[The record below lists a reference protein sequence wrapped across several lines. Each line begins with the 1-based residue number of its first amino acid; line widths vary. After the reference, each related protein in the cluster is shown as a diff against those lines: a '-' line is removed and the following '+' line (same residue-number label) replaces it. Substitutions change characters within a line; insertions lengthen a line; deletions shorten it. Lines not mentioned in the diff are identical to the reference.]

1 MEMILS
7 FKKRQG
13 KLASTDACKIL

>member
-7 FKKRQG
+7 FFTGTKKR
-13 KLASTDACKIL
+13 SM